1 MLKTQFQ
8 KDEIEEAHK
17 ANNASL
23 SKMEKKVKKEVIEK
37 EKPINPN
44 FIFEGLNK
52 KVSNKKFRKPKPDE
66 KTKPKIEFIGDF

>member
-1 MLKTQFQ
+1 MLKNIIH
-8 KDEIEEAHK
+8 KDEIEESHK
-17 ANNASL
+17 PNNASL
-23 SKMEKKVKKEVIEK
+23 SKMEKKVKKEVVEK

-66 KTKPKIEFIGDF
+66 KTKPKIEFIGDY